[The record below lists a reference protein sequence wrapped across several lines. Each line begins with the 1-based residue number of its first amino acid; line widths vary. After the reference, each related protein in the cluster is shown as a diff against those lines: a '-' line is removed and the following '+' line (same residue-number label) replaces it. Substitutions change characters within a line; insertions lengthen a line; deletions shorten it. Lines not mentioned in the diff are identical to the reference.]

1 MQYVLFRLL
10 QKCQNEVDSS
20 LIVPTILMDL
30 CKAYDYLPHDLIIA
44 KLEAYRLDTNGLKL
58 LFNYLSCCIK
68 QTSKMGTA
76 YSNWSDV
83 PSGVP

>member
-10 QKCQNEVDSS
+10 QKCHKELDSS
-20 LIVPTILMDL
+20 LIVPTTLTDIP
-30 CKAYDYLPHDLIIA
+30 KGYDYLPYDLIIA